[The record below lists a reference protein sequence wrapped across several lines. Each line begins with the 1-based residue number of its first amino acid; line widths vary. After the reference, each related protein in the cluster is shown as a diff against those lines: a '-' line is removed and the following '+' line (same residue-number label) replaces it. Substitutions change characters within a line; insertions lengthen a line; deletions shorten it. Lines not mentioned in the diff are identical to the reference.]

1 MSTCT
6 HLAASALLGLTAVV
20 AGGSAAQAGPQ
31 SVSVSSV
38 AGVIF
43 EDCHDHPISYAVA
56 PPADANFW
64 SIHLTVQGPDGTVAD
79 DFASVS
85 SASGATSG
93 VVMTR
98 LCGSTSGAGVFIA
111 TGTYEYYQGRIT
123 PTERIPVTPVT
134 FEMRLPVSAVEAT
147 PSDRTPRL
155 GRRTSVTVK
164 VTEEQPTG
172 ELRGTEGARV
182 LLQRRTGRGWVKVR
196 GAKGV
201 TTGNGVAK
209 VRFEQAWRGRTRLR
223 AFANLGFPG
232 RAASPSFVLR
242 TRR

>member
-79 DFASVS
+79 DFVSVS

-98 LCGSTSGAGVFIA
+98 LCGSTSGAISPRSRSVAGVGPNRRGLWKSTPIRFSESGPRVI
-111 TGTYEYYQGRIT
+111 GTFAPRRM
-123 PTERIPVTPVT
+123 RIPVFRNSAVRKSSTRVHRSWFPRHPQTPKGARSPDIACTTAREVPASKVT
-134 FEMRLPVSAVEAT
+134 KSPVSAIRSAFCSLAIAT
-147 PSDRTPRL
+147 
-155 GRRTSVTVK
+155 
-164 VTEEQPTG
+164 
-172 ELRGTEGARV
+172 
-182 LLQRRTGRGWVKVR
+182 
-196 GAKGV
+196 
-201 TTGNGVAK
+201 
-209 VRFEQAWRGRTRLR
+209 
-223 AFANLGFPG
+223 
-232 RAASPSFVLR
+232 
-242 TRR
+242 